1 MTEVE
6 RFVCRIVEVHGV
18 KGYSLINTEYPHSNY
33 PVIPIKEGSSD
44 IWSDVAIVQGKQP

>member
-18 KGYSLINTEYPHSNY
+18 KGYFLINTEYPL
-33 PVIPIKEGSSD
+33 
-44 IWSDVAIVQGKQP
+44 

>member
-18 KGYSLINTEYPHSNY
+18 KGYFLIKTEYLL
-33 PVIPIKEGSSD
+33 
-44 IWSDVAIVQGKQP
+44 